1 MTNTYYCNNF
11 DFVAEKMALII
22 IDIIIVLRGLILR

>member
-1 MTNTYYCNNF
+1 MTLNMSN
-11 DFVAEKMALII
+11 DIAFVAEIVALII